1 MNKKANLFFHY
12 DRFMRLPKYPSN
24 RGGGT
29 FQSKFKYKHGDCKC
43 IYCTNWEK
51 KKGCTVQ
58 ICPYLEE
65 RVESEDIRFS
75 ELFNGLLNEHNDKTL
90 NKRVREYIKET
101 LEMGT
106 QFHSKAHQKRFERTL
121 KAINKKNK
129 SLVAVIYLLTAD
141 LKVWNQCW
149 SRLQHDNIQIE
160 RIRLKEASAFGYT
173 LFCAAK
179 DIYLG
184 STYITVKD
192 MADRGIIMPKEFN
205 LICNAIGIKRYG
217 LKAVY
222 MLSDDTEQ
230 IA

>member
-1 MNKKANLFFHY
+1 MNKKANLFFNY

-51 KKGCTVQ
+51 KTGCTVQ
-58 ICPYLEE
+58 LCPYLKE
-65 RVESEDIRFS
+65 RVESEDISFS
-75 ELFNGLLNEHNDKTL
+75 ELFNGLLNKYNNKTL
-90 NKRVREYIKET
+90 NKRVKKFMKET

-121 KAINKKNK
+121 KSINKRNK
-129 SLVAVIYLLTAD
+129 SLVAVVYLLTAD

-149 SRLQHDNIQIE
+149 SRMQHDNINIE

-217 LKAVY
+217 INAVY
-222 MLSDDTEQ
+222 LVKDSNQ